1 MRNAPALIY
10 DPVCLEHDTGGH
22 PENAQRLLSII
33 RLLDQTGELAG
44 SVRLTPR
51 QATLEELTAV
61 HSTTHLLRVERT
73 AMEGGGWL
81 DADTPVSRGSYQAAL
96 YAAGAVITGVH
107 AVLGGQA
114 RSAFCLVRPPGHHA
128 RPDRAMGF
136 CLFNNVAVAA
146 RYAQNRHG
154 LKRILIADFDAHHGN
169 GTQEAFYR
177 DDSVLYFSTH
187 EYPFYPGTGDA
198 DETGVG
204 PGRGYT
210 INVPLPAGSGDDHVL
225 TAFQELLVPAARRF
239 KPQLILVSAGYD
251 AHWADP
257 LTQMDVSITGFG
269 RVSALLR
276 SLAEETCKGRVVF
289 ALEGGYNLEAL
300 SYGVL
305 ASVRSLSGATE
316 WEDPLGPPKRVW
328 RDWAGSPSPRH

>member
-1 MRNAPALIY
+1 MRNAPALVY
-10 DPVCLEHDTGGH
+10 DPIYLEHDTGGH
-22 PENAQRLLSII
+22 PENAQRLLSILS
-33 RLLDQTGELAG
+33 LLEQKGELAKLG
-44 SVRLTPR
+44 RLIPR

-61 HSTTHLLRVERT
+61 HSTTHVLRIERI
-73 AMEGGGWL
+73 AMEGGGWM
-81 DADTPVSRGSYQAAL
+81 DADTPVSPGSYQAAL

-169 GTQEAFYR
+169 GIQEAFYR

-187 EYPFYPGTGDA
+187 EYPFYPGTGGA
-198 DETGVG
+198 GETGAG
-204 PGRGYT
+204 PGCGYT
-210 INVPLPAGSGDDHVL
+210 INVPLRAGSGDDHIL
-225 TAFQELLVPAARRF
+225 AAFQEILVPAARLF

-257 LTQMDVSITGFG
+257 LTQMDVSVTGFG
-269 RVSALLR
+269 RLSALLR

-289 ALEGGYNLEAL
+289 ALEGGYNLDAL

-305 ASVRSLSGATE
+305 ASLGALAGATS
-316 WEDPLGPPKRVW
+316 WEDPLGPPTRAW
-328 RDWAGSPSPRH
+328 RDWGGRASPLD